1 MNKFVKIKTEQINN
15 ILKLLEDAKYS
26 SEKHDSTV
34 EPFFKGK
41 PIEKFKVDNKDL
53 PKFPDKL
60 NRHIKLLYELIGNPE
75 IEIYIKGWTILSLN
89 RALELYNQLCKDGQK
104 NVFDIAFQYYGMGH
118 IKVLSCDLENHLLFY
133 RMDGGSSG
141 WDREDNYKKILNY
154 DKKDYEY
161 MYFTQWMSSM
171 NSVN

>member
-1 MNKFVKIKTEQINN
+1 M
-15 ILKLLEDAKYS
+15 
-26 SEKHDSTV
+26 
-34 EPFFKGK
+34 
-41 PIEKFKVDNKDL
+41 
-53 PKFPDKL
+53 
-60 NRHIKLLYELIGNPE
+60 YELIGNPE
-75 IEIYIKGWTILSLN
+75 IEIYIKGWTILSIN

-133 RMDGGSSG
+133 RPDGGSNG